1 MILFRGLVFPEIVF
15 FLKKKRINGNTGG
28 TGLKKEIFL
37 QIYKKIYFFDVD
49 RWIGVEK
56 LV

>member
-1 MILFRGLVFPEIVF
+1 MSLFRGLVFPEIVF